1 MFKIN
6 RKLEYS
12 LIALKHMNIKK
23 PGQLTTAKEICAI
36 YTTPFDP
43 TSRVLQI
50 LTQNGVTRAE
60 QGARGG
66 YQLVKD
72 LNTIT
77 VKELSDMIVGEIEIA
92 NCFHGN
98 YSGCEAS
105 ATCNIIAPML
115 NLNEQIN
122 GLFDQI
128 KVADLIESKHS
139 RAKQIQTKEI
149 VNK

>member
-12 LIALKHMNIKK
+12 LIALKHMNCKN

-36 YTTPFDP
+36 YSTPFDP

-50 LTQNGVTRAE
+50 LTQHNILKAE

-72 LNTIT
+72 LSQVT

-92 NCFHGN
+92 NCFHGD
-98 YSGCEAS
+98 YSQCGAS
-105 ATCNIIAPML
+105 ANCNIIAPML
-115 NLNEQIN
+115 NLNEKIN
-122 GLFDQI
+122 GLFDKI
-128 KVADLIESKHS
+128 KVSELIESKHS
-139 RAKQIQTKEI
+139 KEKQIQTKEI
-149 VNK
+149 AA

>member
-1 MFKIN
+1 
-6 RKLEYS
+6 
-12 LIALKHMNIKK
+12 MNCKN

-36 YTTPFDP
+36 YNTPFDP

-50 LTQNGVTRAE
+50 LTQHNLLKAE

-72 LNTIT
+72 LSHIS
-77 VKELSDMIVGEIEIA
+77 VKELSDIIVGEIEIA
-92 NCFHGN
+92 NCFHGD
-98 YSGCEAS
+98 YSQCGAS

-122 GLFDQI
+122 NLFDQI
-128 KVADLIESKHS
+128 KVSDLIESKHIKE
-139 RAKQIQTKEI
+139 KQIQSKEI
-149 VNK
+149 TA